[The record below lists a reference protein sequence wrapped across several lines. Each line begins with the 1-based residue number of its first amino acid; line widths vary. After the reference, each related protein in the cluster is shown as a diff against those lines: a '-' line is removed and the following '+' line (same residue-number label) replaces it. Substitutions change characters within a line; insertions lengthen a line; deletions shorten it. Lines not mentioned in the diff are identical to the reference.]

1 VPLESEADGISLA
14 WYRGRPTGRLLF
26 SQWVPRPTDG
36 GPPRF
41 EVLAS
46 GARGELTAVSDG
58 PLFLRLNGP
67 PGSLAARDGT
77 ISVSIAPLR

>member
-1 VPLESEADGISLA
+1 
-14 WYRGRPTGRLLF
+14 
-26 SQWVPRPTDG
+26 VPRPKDG

-46 GARGELTAVSDG
+46 GANGELTAVSDG

-77 ISVSIAPLR
+77 ISVSVAPLR